1 MSRRTNKMN
10 RQMGSVQQSQST
22 IDISNAQN
30 VSCDKCG
37 NHTFETVVLIK
48 RLSAIISPTGQ
59 EALVPIQ
66 VFSCNACGWVNKEF
80 LPRKEREEA
89 EEQPTQSNIIT

>member
-1 MSRRTNKMN
+1 MSQAFSTTKEHK
-10 RQMGSVQQSQST
+10 VQSISST
-22 IDISNAQN
+22 LINIT
-30 VSCDKCG
+30 CDKCG

-48 RLSAIISPTGQ
+48 RISAIMSPTGQ

-80 LPRKEREEA
+80 LPSKERNEQEEST
-89 EEQPTQSNIIT
+89 PTISV

>member
-10 RQMGSVQQSQST
+10 RQMNAPVPSESR
-22 IDISNAQN
+22 IDISNAE
-30 VSCDKCG
+30 SITCDKCG

-48 RLSAIISPTGQ
+48 RISAIMSPTGQ
-59 EALVPIQ
+59 EALVPIS

-80 LPRKEREEA
+80 LPTKERNEQEEST
-89 EEQPTQSNIIT
+89 PTISV

>member
-10 RQMGSVQQSQST
+10 RQMNAPVQSESR
-22 IDISNAQN
+22 IDISSAE
-30 VSCDKCG
+30 SITCDKCG

-48 RLSAIISPTGQ
+48 RISAIMSPTGQ

-80 LPRKEREEA
+80 LPSKERNEEEEA
-89 EEQPTQSNIIT
+89 TSTISV